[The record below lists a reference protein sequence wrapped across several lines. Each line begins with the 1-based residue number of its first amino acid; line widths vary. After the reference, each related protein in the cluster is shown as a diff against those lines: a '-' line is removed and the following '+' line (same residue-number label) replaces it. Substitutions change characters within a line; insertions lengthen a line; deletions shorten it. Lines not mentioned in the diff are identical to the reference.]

1 MEDKLLDPGY
11 WDSVLRDVAA
21 GRLSVL
27 WRGWSDSLNSRIVK
41 QFLPARCARLLKTD
55 AFDEAVAG
63 GVYPAL
69 TEVADRVVLLD
80 VSSAVLR
87 VASRKYNAP
96 LAQADV
102 RRLPF
107 AGASFDAVVSL
118 STLDHFRSSEQI
130 DRALAELA
138 RILKPG
144 GALVITMDNRGNP
157 LIWLR
162 NTLPLGLLRR
172 VGLVP
177 YYVGA
182 TLSHKGLAR
191 AVRRAG
197 FTVLEECA
205 VLHFPRVLAVALCR
219 VAERIGGRRLT
230 WRMLSAFEVFGSM
243 PTRNLTGHYVAVR
256 AAKAP

>member
-1 MEDKLLDPGY
+1 MGDKPEHGY
-11 WDSVLRDVAA
+11 WDSVAA
-21 GRLSVL
+21 EITPKDLSVL
-27 WRGWSDSLNSRIVK
+27 WRDWADGLNSKIVR
-41 QFLPARCARLLKTD
+41 QLLPPRCFRLLKTD

-69 TEVADRVVLLD
+69 AEVADRVVLLD

-87 VASRKYNAP
+87 AASRKYGAP

-107 AGASFDAVVSL
+107 ADASFDAVVSL

-130 DRALAELA
+130 DRALAEVA

-144 GALVITMDNRGNP
+144 GALVITMDNKANP

-162 NTLPLGLLRR
+162 NSLSFGLLR
-172 VGLVP
+172 GMKLVP
-177 YYVGA
+177 YRVGA
-182 TLSHKGLAR
+182 TLTSKGLVR
-191 AVRRAG
+191 AVRSAG
-197 FTVLEECA
+197 FTVLAECA
-205 VLHFPRVLAVALCR
+205 LVHFPRVLAVGLCKI
-219 VAERIGGRRLT
+219 AERVGGRRVT
-230 WRMLSAFEVFGSM
+230 WRILSAFEAFGSM

-256 AAKAP
+256 AVKAS